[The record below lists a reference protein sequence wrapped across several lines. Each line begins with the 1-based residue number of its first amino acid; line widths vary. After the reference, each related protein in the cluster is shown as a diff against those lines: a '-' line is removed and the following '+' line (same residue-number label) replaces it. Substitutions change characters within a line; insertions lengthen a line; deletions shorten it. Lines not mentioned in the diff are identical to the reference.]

1 MTDSDHEEADM
12 DKLELSSDSTDIIT
26 KKRLREED
34 SEDETKNVCTKK
46 QRNFSGEQSEIL
58 KVENPKINSD
68 KNNTDEYNIK
78 EEKHTIF
85 SKSQQNV
92 HEKFLSESNMK
103 EDKEKQDNK
112 LIKEENGN
120 DSPFDKDSMDEI
132 IHDFINETVEEDRK
146 IKVITGI
153 N

>member
-1 MTDSDHEEADM
+1 MTDSDHEEGDM

-34 SEDETKNVCTKK
+34 SEDETKNLCTKK
-46 QRNFSGEQSEIL
+46 QRNSSGEQSEIL
-58 KVENPKINSD
+58 KIENPKINSD

-78 EEKHTIF
+78 EEKHTIC
-85 SKSQQNV
+85 SKSEQNV
-92 HEKFLSESNMK
+92 HEKFLPESDMK

-120 DSPFDKDSMDEI
+120 DSPFDKDNSMDEI
-132 IHDFINETVEEDRK
+132 IHDFMNETVEDIK